1 MNYRINPKNNDS
13 LSLLGLGC
21 MRFTKKGAAIDQEN
35 AERVMLSAI
44 EQGINYFDCAYIYP
58 GIEASVGRFL
68 ARGYRDMVYLATKLP
83 HYFVKRREDL
93 DRYFNE
99 QLRRLQTDRIDY
111 YLMHM
116 LGDMGSWER
125 IRQYDIERWAE
136 NKKASGQIKNFGF
149 SFHGSSE
156 SFKRLIDAYDW
167 DFCMIQYNYVDENSQ
182 AGVSGLRYASEKG
195 LPVIIMEPLR
205 GGRLVNRLPGEAR
218 ALFDKFD
225 QSHSCSY
232 ARWALRW
239 LFCQKEVTV
248 VLSGMNTVEQV
259 LENSA
264 TASEDCENGLSDA
277 EKELFKKVREI
288 IRGKVKVPCT
298 GCGYCMPCPQ
308 GVDIPVCFNCL
319 NARYSEGW
327 YTAMKEY
334 FMCTTLGVDST
345 AASKCVKCGKCER
358 HCPQGIEIRSMLD
371 LAAKKLETPA
381 YKIAKRASKI
391 IGYYKY
397 K

>member
-1 MNYRINPKNNDS
+1 MNYRVNPKNNDR

-21 MRFTKKGAAIDQEN
+21 MRFTKKGTVIDQEN

-44 EQGINYFDCAYIYP
+44 EQGIYHFDCAYIYP
-58 GIEASVGRFL
+58 GIEVSVGKFL
-68 ARGYRDMVYLATKLP
+68 AKGYRDKVHIATKLP
-83 HYFVKRREDL
+83 HYFVKRPGDL

-125 IRQYDIERWAE
+125 IRQYGIEEWAE
-136 NKKASGQIKNFGF
+136 AKKASGQIRNFGF

-156 SFKRLIDAYDW
+156 SFKKLVDAYDW
-167 DFCMIQYNYVDENSQ
+167 DFCMIQYNYIDETSQ

-205 GGRLVNRLPGEAR
+205 GGRLANIPSEAK
-218 ALFDKFD
+218 ALFDRFD
-225 QSHSCSY
+225 TSRSRTY
-232 ARWALRW
+232 AQWALRW

-248 VLSGMNTVEQV
+248 VLSGMNTPGQV
-259 LENSA
+259 LENSSA
-264 TASEDCENGLSDA
+264 ASEDYQSGLSDE
-277 EKELFKKVREI
+277 EKELYSKVRDI

-298 GCGYCMPCPQ
+298 GCGYCMPCPR

-319 NARYSEGW
+319 NTRYSEGW
-327 YTAMKEY
+327 YMGMKEY

-345 AASKCVKCGKCER
+345 AASKCIKCGKCEQ
-358 HCPQGIEIRSMLD
+358 HCPQEIEIRNMLE
-371 LAAKKLETPA
+371 LVTRKLETPA
-381 YKIAKRASKI
+381 YKVAKRVSKI
-391 IGYYKY
+391 IGYYKHQ
-397 K
+397 